1 MSSEKDERLR
11 KALQTLHRKPFHT
24 IVATVTA
31 VDRQELS
38 CDVEPLDGGAAMF
51 DVRLRAALDNERG
64 GLVLL
69 PAVGSTVLV
78 SAINDNWNF
87 PYVAM
92 VSEVDLVSVKTQQE
106 SLKTLLNDILTAI
119 QQLTVPTPA
128 GPSGVPI
135 NLASFQQYNARLD
148 NLFLD

>member
-1 MSSEKDERLR
+1 MSEKKERLR
-11 KALQTLHRKPFHT
+11 QALQKLNARSFHT
-24 IVATVTA
+24 VVATVKS

-38 CDVEPLDGGAAMF
+38 CDVEPLDGGADMF
-51 DVRLRAALDNERG
+51 DVRLRAALDTERG

-69 PAVGSTVLV
+69 PTVGSTVLV

-92 VSEVDLVSVKTQQE
+92 VSEVDLITVKTQQE
-106 SLKTLLNDILTAI
+106 SLKTLLNDFLGAV
-119 QQLTVPTPA
+119 QQLTVTTPA

-135 NLASFQQYNARLD
+135 NLAAFQQLAARLN